1 MKKTFGFHRPKIRL
15 KEKEMSLRWKRLL
28 PKWGLASQITFAFFG
43 AVALGLLVRFAGGS
57 SVVASAGNLLGSL
70 FVGALKAIAP
80 LLVFTLVVSAVV
92 QHRKGMNSNIRP
104 VIVLYVVGMA
114 VAALLAVAVSFA
126 FPSFVPLNGV
136 DVADK
141 PIPNG
146 FGEVLQNL
154 LLKIVTNPVQALADA
169 NYIGIL
175 AWALV
180 LGLALRAAD
189 EPTRNFLQNISDA
202 VNKVMYWIIR
212 LAPIG
217 IFGLTLHAF
226 VSTGLENLAAYLHV
240 LLAIVGAMAFMALV
254 LNPLIVFFAIR
265 KNPYPLVWTCL
276 KESGLI
282 AFVIRSSVANIP
294 VNLNLCKKLG
304 LDEETYAVT
313 IPLGAT
319 MNMEGASITITILT
333 LAAVHT
339 LGIHVDF
346 ITAFLLVIIAVIG
359 ACGASGIPGGALP
372 LVPMACSLFNIS
384 NDVAMQMVTIGL
396 IISVVQDPC
405 GTLLNSSTDVVFTA
419 AADPVYRHREVAGQV
434 ETAA

>member
-1 MKKTFGFHRPKIRL
+1 
-15 KEKEMSLRWKRLL
+15 MSLELKRLL
-28 PKWGLASQITFAFFG
+28 PIWGLASQFTFAFFG
-43 AVALGLLVRFAGGS
+43 AVALGLLVRFDGGS

-80 LLVFTLVVSAVV
+80 LLVFTLVVSAVA
-92 QHRKGMNSNIRP
+92 QHRKGINSNIRP

-189 EPTRNFLQNISDA
+189 EPTRNFLRNISDA

-226 VSTGLENLAAYLHV
+226 VSTGLDNLAAYLHV

>member
-1 MKKTFGFHRPKIRL
+1 
-15 KEKEMSLRWKRLL
+15 MSLELKRLL

-80 LLVFTLVVSAVV
+80 LLVFTLVVSAVA

-154 LLKIVTNPVQALADA
+154 LLKIVTNPIQALADA

-226 VSTGLENLAAYLHV
+226 VSTGLDNLAAYLHV

-304 LDEETYAVT
+304 LNEETYAVT

-339 LGIHVDF
+339 LGIPVDF

>member
-1 MKKTFGFHRPKIRL
+1 
-15 KEKEMSLRWKRLL
+15 MSLELKRLL

-80 LLVFTLVVSAVV
+80 LLVFTLVVSAVA

-154 LLKIVTNPVQALADA
+154 LLKIVINPVQALADA

-419 AADPVYRHREVAGQV
+419 AADPVYRHREVVGQV

>member
-1 MKKTFGFHRPKIRL
+1 
-15 KEKEMSLRWKRLL
+15 MSLELKRLL

-80 LLVFTLVVSAVV
+80 LLVFTLVVSAVA
-92 QHRKGMNSNIRP
+92 QHREGMNSNIRP

>member
-1 MKKTFGFHRPKIRL
+1 
-15 KEKEMSLRWKRLL
+15 MSLRWKRLL

-80 LLVFTLVVSAVV
+80 LLVFTLVVSAVA

-154 LLKIVTNPVQALADA
+154 LLKIVTNPVQALSDA

-304 LDEETYAVT
+304 LNEETYAVT

-419 AADPVYRHREVAGQV
+419 AADPVYRHREVVGQV

>member
-1 MKKTFGFHRPKIRL
+1 
-15 KEKEMSLRWKRLL
+15 MSLRWKRLL

-80 LLVFTLVVSAVV
+80 LLVFTLVVSAVA
-92 QHRKGMNSNIRP
+92 QHRKGINSNIRP

-154 LLKIVTNPVQALADA
+154 LLKIVTNPIQALADA

-304 LDEETYAVT
+304 LNEETYAVT

-339 LGIHVDF
+339 LGIPVDF

>member
-1 MKKTFGFHRPKIRL
+1 
-15 KEKEMSLRWKRLL
+15 MSSRWKRLL

-43 AVALGLLVRFAGGS
+43 AVALGLLVRSAGGS
-57 SVVASAGNLLGSL
+57 SVGASAGNLLGSL

-80 LLVFTLVVSAVV
+80 LLVFTLVVSAVA

-339 LGIHVDF
+339 LGIPVDF

>member
-1 MKKTFGFHRPKIRL
+1 
-15 KEKEMSLRWKRLL
+15 MSLGWKRLL

-80 LLVFTLVVSAVV
+80 LLVFTLVVSAVA

-339 LGIHVDF
+339 LGIPVDF

>member
-1 MKKTFGFHRPKIRL
+1 
-15 KEKEMSLRWKRLL
+15 MSLRWKRLL

-80 LLVFTLVVSAVV
+80 LLVFTLVVSAVA

-189 EPTRNFLQNISDA
+189 EPTRNFLKNISDA

-304 LDEETYAVT
+304 LNEETYAVT

-339 LGIHVDF
+339 LGIPVDF

-434 ETAA
+434 ETAV

>member
-1 MKKTFGFHRPKIRL
+1 
-15 KEKEMSLRWKRLL
+15 MSLELKRLL
-28 PKWGLASQITFAFFG
+28 LKWGLASQITFAFFG

-80 LLVFTLVVSAVV
+80 LLVFTLVVSAVAR
-92 QHRKGMNSNIRP
+92 HRKGINSNIRP

-154 LLKIVTNPVQALADA
+154 LLKIVINPVQALADA

>member
-1 MKKTFGFHRPKIRL
+1 
-15 KEKEMSLRWKRLL
+15 MSLGWKRLL

-80 LLVFTLVVSAVV
+80 LLVFTLVVSAVA

-434 ETAA
+434 ETTV

>member
-1 MKKTFGFHRPKIRL
+1 
-15 KEKEMSLRWKRLL
+15 MSLELKRLL

-80 LLVFTLVVSAVV
+80 LLVFTLVVSAVA
-92 QHRKGMNSNIRP
+92 QHREGMNSNIRP

-154 LLKIVTNPVQALADA
+154 LLKIVTNPIQALADA

-226 VSTGLENLAAYLHV
+226 VSTGLDNLAAYLHV

-419 AADPVYRHREVAGQV
+419 AADPVYRHREVVGQV

>member
-1 MKKTFGFHRPKIRL
+1 
-15 KEKEMSLRWKRLL
+15 MSLELKRLL

-80 LLVFTLVVSAVV
+80 LLVFTLVVSAVA
-92 QHRKGMNSNIRP
+92 QHREGMNSNIRS

-226 VSTGLENLAAYLHV
+226 VSTGLDNLAAYLHV

>member
-1 MKKTFGFHRPKIRL
+1 MFL
-15 KEKEMSLRWKRLL
+15 ELKRLL

-80 LLVFTLVVSAVV
+80 LLVFTLVVSAVA

-154 LLKIVTNPVQALADA
+154 LLKIVTNPVQALSDA

-189 EPTRNFLQNISDA
+189 EPTRNFLKNISDA

-240 LLAIVGAMAFMALV
+240 LLAIVGAMSFMALV
-254 LNPLIVFFAIR
+254 LNPLIVFFAVR

-304 LDEETYAVT
+304 LNEETYAVT

-339 LGIHVDF
+339 LGIPVDF

>member
-1 MKKTFGFHRPKIRL
+1 
-15 KEKEMSLRWKRLL
+15 MSLRWKRLL

-80 LLVFTLVVSAVV
+80 LLVFTLVVSAVA

-189 EPTRNFLQNISDA
+189 EPTRNFLQDISDA

-226 VSTGLENLAAYLHV
+226 VSTGLDNLAAYLHV

-304 LDEETYAVT
+304 LDEETDAVT

-339 LGIHVDF
+339 LGIPVDF

>member
-1 MKKTFGFHRPKIRL
+1 
-15 KEKEMSLRWKRLL
+15 MSLELKRLL

-80 LLVFTLVVSAVV
+80 LLVFTLVVSAVA
-92 QHRKGMNSNIRP
+92 QHRKGINSNIRP

-189 EPTRNFLQNISDA
+189 EPTRNFLRNISDA

>member
-1 MKKTFGFHRPKIRL
+1 
-15 KEKEMSLRWKRLL
+15 MSLELKRLL

-80 LLVFTLVVSAVV
+80 LLVFTLVVSAVA
-92 QHRKGMNSNIRP
+92 QHRKGMNSNIRS

-226 VSTGLENLAAYLHV
+226 VSTGLDNLAAYLHV

-304 LDEETYAVT
+304 LNEETYAVT

>member
-1 MKKTFGFHRPKIRL
+1 
-15 KEKEMSLRWKRLL
+15 MSLELKRLL

-80 LLVFTLVVSAVV
+80 LLVFTLVVSAVA

-180 LGLALRAAD
+180 WGLALRAAA
-189 EPTRNFLQNISDA
+189 EPTRYFLQNISDA

-419 AADPVYRHREVAGQV
+419 AADPVYRHREVVGQV

>member
-1 MKKTFGFHRPKIRL
+1 
-15 KEKEMSLRWKRLL
+15 MSLELKRLL

-80 LLVFTLVVSAVV
+80 LLVFTLVVSAVA
-92 QHRKGMNSNIRP
+92 QHREGMNSNIRS

-154 LLKIVTNPVQALADA
+154 LLKIVTNPVQALSDA

-189 EPTRNFLQNISDA
+189 EPTRNFLKNISDA

-226 VSTGLENLAAYLHV
+226 VSTGLDNLAAYLHV

>member
-1 MKKTFGFHRPKIRL
+1 MFL
-15 KEKEMSLRWKRLL
+15 ELKRLL

-57 SVVASAGNLLGSL
+57 SVVASTGNLLGSL

-80 LLVFTLVVSAVV
+80 LLVFTLVVSAVA

-104 VIVLYVVGMA
+104 VIVLYMVGMA

-136 DVADK
+136 DMADK

-304 LDEETYAVT
+304 LNEETYAVT

-339 LGIHVDF
+339 LGIPADF

>member
-1 MKKTFGFHRPKIRL
+1 
-15 KEKEMSLRWKRLL
+15 MSLELKRLL

-57 SVVASAGNLLGSL
+57 SVVASAGNLLGSM

-80 LLVFTLVVSAVV
+80 LLVFTLVVSAVA

-126 FPSFVPLNGV
+126 FQSFVPLNGV

-154 LLKIVTNPVQALADA
+154 LLKIVTNPVQALSDA

-180 LGLALRAAD
+180 FGLALRAAD

-339 LGIHVDF
+339 LGIPVDF

-419 AADPVYRHREVAGQV
+419 AADPVYRHREVVGQV

>member
-1 MKKTFGFHRPKIRL
+1 
-15 KEKEMSLRWKRLL
+15 MSLRWKRLL

-80 LLVFTLVVSAVV
+80 LLVFTLVVSVV
-92 QHRKGMNSNIRP
+92 AQHRKGMNSNIRP

-154 LLKIVTNPVQALADA
+154 LLKIVTNPVQALSDA

-304 LDEETYAVT
+304 LNEETYAVT

-419 AADPVYRHREVAGQV
+419 AADPVYRHREVVGQV

>member
-15 KEKEMSLRWKRLL
+15 KEKEMSLEWKRLL

-80 LLVFTLVVSAVV
+80 LLVFTLVVSAVA

-189 EPTRNFLQNISDA
+189 EPTRNFLKNISDA

-226 VSTGLENLAAYLHV
+226 VSTGLDNLAAYLHV

-434 ETAA
+434 ETAV

>member
-1 MKKTFGFHRPKIRL
+1 
-15 KEKEMSLRWKRLL
+15 MSLELKRLL

-57 SVVASAGNLLGSL
+57 SVVASTGNLLGSL

-80 LLVFTLVVSAVV
+80 LLVFTLVVSAVA

-419 AADPVYRHREVAGQV
+419 AADPVYRHREVVGQV

>member
-1 MKKTFGFHRPKIRL
+1 
-15 KEKEMSLRWKRLL
+15 MSLELKRLL

-80 LLVFTLVVSAVV
+80 LLVFTLVVSAVA

-136 DVADK
+136 HVADK

-339 LGIHVDF
+339 LGIPVDF

>member
-1 MKKTFGFHRPKIRL
+1 
-15 KEKEMSLRWKRLL
+15 MSLELKRLL

-57 SVVASAGNLLGSL
+57 SMVASAGNLLGSL

-80 LLVFTLVVSAVV
+80 LLVFTLVVSAVA

-304 LDEETYAVT
+304 LNEETYAVT

-434 ETAA
+434 ETAV

>member
-1 MKKTFGFHRPKIRL
+1 
-15 KEKEMSLRWKRLL
+15 MSLELKRLL

-80 LLVFTLVVSAVV
+80 LLVFTLVVSAVA

-154 LLKIVTNPVQALADA
+154 LLKIVTNPVQALSDA

>member
-1 MKKTFGFHRPKIRL
+1 
-15 KEKEMSLRWKRLL
+15 MSLELKRLL

-80 LLVFTLVVSAVV
+80 LLVFTLVVSAVA
-92 QHRKGMNSNIRP
+92 QHREGMNSNIRP

-339 LGIHVDF
+339 LGIPVDF

-434 ETAA
+434 ETAG

>member
-1 MKKTFGFHRPKIRL
+1 
-15 KEKEMSLRWKRLL
+15 MSLELKRLL

-80 LLVFTLVVSAVV
+80 LLVFTLVVSAVA

-304 LDEETYAVT
+304 LNEETYAVT

-339 LGIHVDF
+339 LGIPVDF

>member
-1 MKKTFGFHRPKIRL
+1 MFL
-15 KEKEMSLRWKRLL
+15 ELKRLL

-43 AVALGLLVRFAGGS
+43 AVALGLLVRFAGGG

-80 LLVFTLVVSAVV
+80 LLVFTLVVSAVA

-154 LLKIVTNPVQALADA
+154 LLKIVTNPVQALSDA

-189 EPTRNFLQNISDA
+189 EPTRNFLKNISDA

-304 LDEETYAVT
+304 LNEETYAVT

-339 LGIHVDF
+339 LGIPVDF

-419 AADPVYRHREVAGQV
+419 AADPGYRHREVAGQV

>member
-1 MKKTFGFHRPKIRL
+1 
-15 KEKEMSLRWKRLL
+15 MSLELKRLL

-57 SVVASAGNLLGSL
+57 SVVASAGHLLGSL

-80 LLVFTLVVSAVV
+80 LLVFTLVVSAVAR
-92 QHRKGMNSNIRP
+92 HRKGINSNIRP

-189 EPTRNFLQNISDA
+189 EPTRNFLKNISDA

>member
-1 MKKTFGFHRPKIRL
+1 
-15 KEKEMSLRWKRLL
+15 MSLELKRLL

-57 SVVASAGNLLGSL
+57 SMVASAGNLLGSL

-80 LLVFTLVVSAVV
+80 LLVFTLVVSAVA

-154 LLKIVTNPVQALADA
+154 LLKIVINPVQALADA

-189 EPTRNFLQNISDA
+189 EPTRNFLRNISDA

-304 LDEETYAVT
+304 LNEETYAVT

>member
-1 MKKTFGFHRPKIRL
+1 
-15 KEKEMSLRWKRLL
+15 MSLGWKRLL

-80 LLVFTLVVSAVV
+80 LLVFTLVVSAVA

-419 AADPVYRHREVAGQV
+419 AADPVYRHREVVGQV

>member
-1 MKKTFGFHRPKIRL
+1 
-15 KEKEMSLRWKRLL
+15 MSLRWKRLL

-80 LLVFTLVVSAVV
+80 LLVFTLVVSAVA

-434 ETAA
+434 ETAV

>member
-1 MKKTFGFHRPKIRL
+1 
-15 KEKEMSLRWKRLL
+15 MSLELKRLL

-43 AVALGLLVRFAGGS
+43 AVALGLLVRFTGSS

-80 LLVFTLVVSAVV
+80 LLVFTLVVSAVA

-154 LLKIVTNPVQALADA
+154 LLKIVTNPIQALADA

-189 EPTRNFLQNISDA
+189 EPTRNFLKNISDA

-304 LDEETYAVT
+304 LNEETYAVT

>member
-1 MKKTFGFHRPKIRL
+1 
-15 KEKEMSLRWKRLL
+15 MSLELKRLL

-80 LLVFTLVVSAVV
+80 LLVFTLVVSAVA

-189 EPTRNFLQNISDA
+189 EPTRNFLKNISDA

-226 VSTGLENLAAYLHV
+226 VSTGLDNLAAYLHV
-240 LLAIVGAMAFMALV
+240 LLAIVGAMAFMALM

-304 LDEETYAVT
+304 LNEETYAVT

-339 LGIHVDF
+339 LGIPVDF

-372 LVPMACSLFNIS
+372 LVPMACSLFNIG

>member
-1 MKKTFGFHRPKIRL
+1 MFL
-15 KEKEMSLRWKRLL
+15 ELKRLL

-43 AVALGLLVRFAGGS
+43 AVALGLLVRFAGGG

-80 LLVFTLVVSAVV
+80 LLVFTLVVSAVA

-154 LLKIVTNPVQALADA
+154 LLKIVTNPVQALSDA

-189 EPTRNFLQNISDA
+189 EPTRNFLKNISDA

-304 LDEETYAVT
+304 LNEETYAVT

-339 LGIHVDF
+339 LGIPVDF

-434 ETAA
+434 ETAV

>member
-1 MKKTFGFHRPKIRL
+1 
-15 KEKEMSLRWKRLL
+15 MSLGWKRLL

-80 LLVFTLVVSAVV
+80 LLVFTLVVSAVA

-419 AADPVYRHREVAGQV
+419 AADPVYRHREVVGPV